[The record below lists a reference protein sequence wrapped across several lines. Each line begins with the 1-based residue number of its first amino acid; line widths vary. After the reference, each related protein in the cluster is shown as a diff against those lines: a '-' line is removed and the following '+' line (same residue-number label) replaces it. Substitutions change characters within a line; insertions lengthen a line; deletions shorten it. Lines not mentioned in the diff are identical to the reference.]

1 MVVGSWFL
9 VVDGTLP
16 YEVKPEQ
23 QKVKSIAEPKIS

>member
-1 MVVGSWFL
+1 MVHGCWFL

-16 YEVKPEQ
+16 YEVKPAQ